1 MAAHRAAI
9 LQAAGRRFRR
19 RGIEAVTVADVTA
32 GAGLTH
38 GAFYGHF
45 SSKTALAAES
55 CHAALADGAA
65 LWRRR
70 AARARDAGTD
80 PIGALVDAYLSEQHR
95 DAPETGCVLA
105 TLGPELA
112 RAAPPLGGALRAG
125 VEDLVGVLHEEL
137 LRVRPGL
144 PENAA
149 RDIALAMLSAMVGGL
164 ILARLCRDDDA
175 ASRAAL
181 ANARRLALAAAF
193 QPEIAS

>member
-1 MAAHRAAI
+1 MREHTS
-9 LQAAGRRFRR
+9 
-19 RGIEAVTVADVTA
+19 V
-32 GAGLTH
+32 
-38 GAFYGHF
+38 
-45 SSKTALAAES
+45 
-55 CHAALADGAA
+55 
-65 LWRRR
+65 
-70 AARARDAGTD
+70 
-80 PIGALVDAYLSEQHR
+80 
-95 DAPETGCVLA
+95 
-105 TLGPELA
+105 
-112 RAAPPLGGALRAG
+112 
-125 VEDLVGVLHEEL
+125 VGVLHEEL